1 MYQEVENW
9 KQSKLEKEAKV
20 LQKKLSKFY
29 KLDELLNKLR
39 KKNGTTKYQIM
50 SERKSKNIFIVL
62 YVSMVVLLLIMS
74 Y

>member
-39 KKNGTTKYQIM
+39 KKNGTTKY
-50 SERKSKNIFIVL
+50 
-62 YVSMVVLLLIMS
+62 
-74 Y
+74 

>member
-9 KQSKLEKEAKV
+9 KQSKLEREAKV

>member
-9 KQSKLEKEAKV
+9 KQSKLEKEAKD

-39 KKNGTTKYQIM
+39 KKNGTTKY
-50 SERKSKNIFIVL
+50 
-62 YVSMVVLLLIMS
+62 
-74 Y
+74 